1 MKGESSVLTVPA
13 LQQEAGSA
21 TQELAVG
28 KVKPERKR
36 AGRLSEDKRFKIFA
50 GSANRKLAE
59 GICAHVGVQLGE
71 SKLQR
76 FADGE
81 DLLFSCSRTSGVWMF
96 LSCSRLVFRWIS
108 TWWSC

>member
-1 MKGESSVLTVPA
+1 M
-13 LQQEAGSA
+13 
-21 TQELAVG
+21 TQEFAG
-28 KVKPERKR
+28 PAKVKPERKR

-59 GICAHVGVQLGE
+59 DICTHVGVQLGE

-81 DLLFSCSRTSGVWMF
+81 IYFQLLENVRGCGCFYRAANLFSGGSAPGRTADHD
-96 LSCSRLVFRWIS
+96 
-108 TWWSC
+108 

>member
-1 MKGESSVLTVPA
+1 VKGESTVLTVPA
-13 LQQEAGSA
+13 SQQEVESV
-21 TQELAVG
+21 TQELAAPG

-71 SKLQR
+71 SKL
-76 FADGE
+76 
-81 DLLFSCSRTSGVWMF
+81 
-96 LSCSRLVFRWIS
+96 
-108 TWWSC
+108 